1 MNCNQARTMM
11 SAYRELK
18 NEVDTAELD
27 AHLEEC
33 AACRAVLASY
43 TRVGEQLRDAPAFAP
58 PPDMHAKLMKA
69 LADEQ
74 LKFLQKS
81 APGSVPTPEF
91 LKPYLPERARETQ
104 RQDDIAAFSTAE
116 TGPLP
121 HIRARR
127 KPRKV
132 QVRQFAVL
140 GLAASILM
148 LLMLGGLT
156 SLLMLEHNNPGSIAR
171 TSNSVNRPTEVDQ
184 KVYATA
190 TLYPHVTSALPIG
203 NSVYYTAYGNGVN
216 SESWMLMQF
225 DRRTQ
230 TSKPLLDTP
239 TSDTLILLSVSN
251 SWLVWLQYSRPQY
264 VAPTHLPQD
273 SSFSSPRRAW
283 SLHYLSLLPQQS
295 QGTNSAQAQSSDS
308 QTQQTSSTRAGQSL
322 VNDPDLVDMPATY
335 LLDQGVFDNTTA
347 PNWVAT
353 PVAGSWLIG
362 NSDTLLVT
370 LIDQKGISHLV
381 SYQLGQ
387 GDRAEQ
393 GRQLASAPAGHVFA
407 WPTADRNGLDVYW
420 ADEWV
425 TPDGTLHSNIWQQQ
439 TSEQTVRYHGQMEE
453 MDTHTQQLYMS
464 DGLSFQ
470 PQVVNDTLF
479 FLSTSEV
486 RVEGQGDVEPN
497 GIPFPASATDTTV
510 QLTPRTDTAI
520 YPATLDSSVH
530 GTIFMVP
537 LSGTGIGTESTL
549 GTVGQST
556 GFQAGNTYII
566 WQDST
571 GYQMYDAQRQ
581 SDVVLGDTL
590 NSASLLVVNGDTAFW
605 LSPNTTNASASK
617 LFMRTFTW
625 AS

>member
-11 SAYRELK
+11 SAYRELR
-18 NEVDTAELD
+18 NEEVETAELD

-33 AACRAVLASY
+33 ADCRAVLASY
-43 TRVGEQLRDAPAFAP
+43 TQVGEQLREAPAFAP
-58 PPDMHAKLMKA
+58 PQDLHAKLMKA

-104 RQDDIAAFSTAE
+104 RQADIAAFSTAE

-121 HIRARR
+121 HIQTRR

-184 KVYATA
+184 KVYATT
-190 TLYPHVTSALPIG
+190 TLYPNVTSALPAG
-203 NSVYYTAYGNGVN
+203 DSVYYTAYGNGVN

-239 TSDTLILLSVSN
+239 TSDSLILLSVSN

-273 SSFSSPRRAW
+273 SSFSSPRRSW
-283 SLHYLSLLPQQS
+283 SLHYLSLLPQPSQS
-295 QGTNSAQAQSSDS
+295 TQAQSTDGK
-308 QTQQTSSTRAGQSL
+308 TQQSGSTKTSQSL

-347 PNWVAT
+347 PSWVST

-362 NSDTLLVT
+362 DSDTLLVT
-370 LIDQKGISHLV
+370 LVDQKGISHLV

-387 GDRAEQ
+387 SGKAAQ
-393 GRQLASAPAGHVFA
+393 SQQLASAPAGHVFA
-407 WPTADRNGLDVYW
+407 WPTADSNGLEMYW

-497 GIPFPASATDTTV
+497 GIPFPTSATDAAV
-510 QLTPRTDTAI
+510 QFTPRTDTAI

-530 GTIFMVP
+530 GTVFMVP
-537 LSGTGIGTESTL
+537 LSGTAVGTESTL

-556 GFQAGNTYII
+556 GFRAGSTYII

-571 GYQMYDAQRQ
+571 GYQMYDVQRQ

-590 NSASLLVVNGDTAFW
+590 NGASLLVVNGDTALW
-605 LSPNTTNASASK
+605 LSSNATGSSASK